1 MRSFVILLVLCA
13 SVSGDNDFDLFG
25 IGNDIKEFIGDSK
38 DQIVDKFHDVTNNI
52 KQELLDDV
60 EEVKK
65 MIPNDSLQLQ
75 PATLMFWCLLV
86 LLFSTLV

>member
-1 MRSFVILLVLCA
+1 MILLVLCA
-13 SVSGDNDFDLFG
+13 FVSGDNDFDLFG

-52 KQELLDDV
+52 KQEFLDDV

-75 PATLMFWCLLV
+75 SATSVFWCLLV
-86 LLFSTLV
+86 LLLSTLV